1 MSHGFSRSAKK
12 PDRRRSEGL
21 LFGHQRHGPPAGGR
35 PCKAGV
41 GCFARGRLVKH
52 ARYYWLLLAEGHLNR
67 RLLADMRRRI
77 WAFPLPRG

>member
-12 PDRRRSEGL
+12 RDRRRSEGFP
-21 LFGHQRHGPPAGGR
+21 FGRHRHGPPDGGR
-35 PCKAGV
+35 PCKAGA

-67 RLLADMRRRI
+67 RLFADMLHKI
-77 WAFPLPRG
+77 WALPLPSG